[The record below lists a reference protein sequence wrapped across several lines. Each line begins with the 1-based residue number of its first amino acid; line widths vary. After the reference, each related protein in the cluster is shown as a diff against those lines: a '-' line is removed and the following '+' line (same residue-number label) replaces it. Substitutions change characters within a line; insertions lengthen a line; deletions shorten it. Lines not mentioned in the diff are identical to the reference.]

1 MEFLSASQTSQAS
14 SDNGDHRE
22 AASSITLFIAVGS
35 ITISKGCDIF
45 KSKHGF

>member
-1 MEFLSASQTSQAS
+1 MEFLCASQTSQAS

-22 AASSITLFIAVGS
+22 AASSITLLIAVGS
-35 ITISKGCDIF
+35 INILKGRDIF